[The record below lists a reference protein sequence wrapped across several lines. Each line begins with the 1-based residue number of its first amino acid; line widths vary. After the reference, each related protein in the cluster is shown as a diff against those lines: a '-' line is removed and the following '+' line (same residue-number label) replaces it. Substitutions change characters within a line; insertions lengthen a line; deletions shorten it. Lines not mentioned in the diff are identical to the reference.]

1 MLSSNKAFAIN
12 SLKESLTCI
21 SFCVCLLSISDLRR
35 PPISS
40 LLFYSLVTCQK
51 TFAGNRALSK
61 KKKEKKRKKKEGYLF
76 VFFMPFLSLRDLFDC
91 IAVLGSSFRRFGQ
104 CKPCHNSKFLT
115 GLQLPGQAAADQH
128 WINAGDKQ
136 HQSQDDHR

>member
-35 PPISS
+35 PPIFS

-51 TFAGNRALSK
+51 NICWKPCFVKEK
-61 KKKEKKRKKKEGYLF
+61 KKKRKKKEGYLF